1 MYEIE
6 SMDWKTTTQLL
17 ENLKNSDDS
26 TGWNCFRDYFYP
38 VIVRFAKRMG
48 LNPDDAEDAAQET
61 FIAFLKAYRT
71 DKYQRQQGKLSHW
84 VMGVARNVIRN
95 HYRKQPKI
103 SPTANPNAPLPQDV
117 EDEQA
122 VQHTWQT
129 EWRNVLLQR
138 CLIQARKEFDS
149 KTFLAFELYALEGK
163 PVSQVCAQ
171 LNLSANAVYIAKN
184 RVLTKIRL
192 LYTDFDEK

>member
-1 MYEIE
+1 ME
-6 SMDWKTTTQLL
+6 WKTTTQIL
-17 ENLKNSDDS
+17 ENLKYSSDNA
-26 TGWNCFRDYFYP
+26 GWSCFRDYFYP

-61 FIAFLKAYRT
+61 MIAFIKAYRT

-95 HYRKQPKI
+95 HCRKQPKI
-103 SPTANPNAPLPQDV
+103 SPSAKSNSMVSMPQDI

-122 VQHTWQT
+122 VRHTWQT

-138 CLIQARKEFDS
+138 CLIQARNEFDA
-149 KTFLAFELYALEGK
+149 KTFLAFELYALRGK
-163 PVSQVCAQ
+163 PAAQVCEE
-171 LNLSANAVYIAKN
+171 LNMSPNAVYIAKN